1 MYSVISYVCLT
12 GMFLPLVVLYSNKG
26 YTTPNRYLA
35 GFLFFASF
43 YLLAN
48 FYFFFGKS
56 LSILALFS
64 TTYSLFY
71 LIGPFAFLYTRS
83 ILKDNADLSKTDY
96 FHFALFAVSFLGS
109 ISYFFSD
116 WEYKLAVASNIQSE
130 TWDMA
135 SFKLNKI
142 IPHKIDQAL
151 NVLHTYFY
159 AIALWYLLWV
169 HRQRLM
175 NRVTSRHLRI
185 VRKWLFS
192 FVSIFSIIAINFT
205 VAMANMWMYDDKS
218 VFLTMAENA
227 LLFASIIYVFMNMTL
242 MVFPTILYG
251 LPLEGMVN
259 LVDIQARPL
268 LQDLKASNDVEG
280 SKMEYQDPFAPQDEL
295 KLFTPDYLSV
305 IEQAVLS
312 SIDRKCFIS
321 PEFKLISLSLET
333 GIPSHH
339 LTYFFNNIK
348 DISFSDWRNG
358 LRVDYA
364 MELIHRGDSDMLS
377 LEGIAMNSGF
387 SSQSTFIRAFKN
399 RTGKTPSQYL
409 KDHQAALD
417 PEE

>member
-1 MYSVISYVCLT
+1 MYSVISYICLT

-26 YTTPNRYLA
+26 YKTPNRYLA

-64 TTYSLFY
+64 TTGSLFY

-159 AIALWYLLWV
+159 AIGLWYLLWV
-169 HRQRLM
+169 HRQRLI
-175 NRVTSRHLRI
+175 NRVTSRHFRI

-218 VFLTMAENA
+218 VFLTMAESA
-227 LLFASIIYVFMNMTL
+227 LLFASSVYVFMNMTL
-242 MVFPTILYG
+242 MLFPSILYG

-268 LQDLKASNDVEG
+268 LQDLKASKDFEG
-280 SKMEYQDPFAPQDEL
+280 SKMEYQDSFAPQDEL
-295 KLFTPDYLSV
+295 KLFTPDYISA
-305 IEQAVLS
+305 IEQEILS
-312 SIDRKCFIS
+312 SIDRKCYVN
-321 PEFKLISLSLET
+321 PEFKLTSFSLET

-358 LRVDYA
+358 LRVDQA
-364 MELIHRGDSDMLS
+364 MELIQRGDSDMLS

-399 RTGKTPSQYL
+399 CTGKTPSQYL
-409 KDHQAALD
+409 KDHQAALA

>member
-1 MYSVISYVCLT
+1 MYSVISYICLT

-26 YTTPNRYLA
+26 YKTPNRFLA

-64 TTYSLFY
+64 TTGSLFY

-159 AIALWYLLWV
+159 AIGLWYLLWV
-169 HRQRLM
+169 HRQRLI
-175 NRVTSRHLRI
+175 NRVTSRHFR
-185 VRKWLFS
+185 
-192 FVSIFSIIAINFT
+192 IFS
-205 VAMANMWMYDDKS
+205 
-218 VFLTMAENA
+218 
-227 LLFASIIYVFMNMTL
+227 
-242 MVFPTILYG
+242 
-251 LPLEGMVN
+251 
-259 LVDIQARPL
+259 
-268 LQDLKASNDVEG
+268 
-280 SKMEYQDPFAPQDEL
+280 
-295 KLFTPDYLSV
+295 
-305 IEQAVLS
+305 
-312 SIDRKCFIS
+312 
-321 PEFKLISLSLET
+321 
-333 GIPSHH
+333 
-339 LTYFFNNIK
+339 
-348 DISFSDWRNG
+348 
-358 LRVDYA
+358 
-364 MELIHRGDSDMLS
+364 
-377 LEGIAMNSGF
+377 
-387 SSQSTFIRAFKN
+387 
-399 RTGKTPSQYL
+399 
-409 KDHQAALD
+409 
-417 PEE
+417 

>member
-1 MYSVISYVCLT
+1 MYSVISYICLT

-26 YTTPNRYLA
+26 YKTPNRFLA

-64 TTYSLFY
+64 TTGSLFY

-159 AIALWYLLWV
+159 AIGLWYLLWV
-169 HRQRLM
+169 HRQRLI
-175 NRVTSRHLRI
+175 NRVTSRHFRI

-227 LLFASIIYVFMNMTL
+227 LIFASIIYVSMNMTL

-268 LQDLKASNDVEG
+268 LQDLKASKDVEG

-295 KLFTPDYLSV
+295 KLFTPDYISA
-305 IEQAVLS
+305 IEQEILS

-348 DISFSDWRNG
+348 GISFSDWRNG
-358 LRVDYA
+358 LRVDHA
-364 MELIHRGDSDMLS
+364 KELIHRGDSDMLS

-399 RTGKTPSQYL
+399 GTGKTPSQYL